1 MVASG
6 NSPVAG
12 VVMILRSVVMSAV
25 LLIGAG
31 SAVAE
36 TINTPTCRQDLAA
49 TWSKMEGMLVRPKSA
64 SRAAQTEKGGTNRQP
79 PAGGGVRGREVFERW
94 KAGRER
100 VGDVGE
106 MEGALDDV
114 NSVIDREC
122 NNGLGPVQPHVRALD
137 AVNGVAR

>member
-1 MVASG
+1 
-6 NSPVAG
+6 
-12 VVMILRSVVMSAV
+12 MILRSVVVSAV

-36 TINTPTCRQDLAA
+36 TINTPSCRQDLAA
-49 TWSKMEGMLVRPKSA
+49 TWSKMEEMLVRLKSA
-64 SRAAQTEKGGTNRQP
+64 ARAAQQEKCETYRHH
-79 PAGGGVRGREVFERW
+79 AEVVVRAREVFERC
-94 KAGRER
+94 KTGRER
-100 VGDVGE
+100 VGDVAQ

-137 AVNGVAR
+137 TMNGVAR